1 MVNEVSRNCGLMA
14 GCSKSGKTLFLSQV
28 IDPVLESDDKNYSF
42 VDFTVSEEE
51 IDDTENSEGEQD
63 LFPIINNGSTLP
75 DPVNQLSLLDNI
87 DESNSD
93 NYSADELLFSLFFSL
108 TFSNL

>member
-1 MVNEVSRNCGLMA
+1 M
-14 GCSKSGKTLFLSQV
+14 
-28 IDPVLESDDKNYSF
+28 
-42 VDFTVSEEE
+42 SEEE